1 MSGRKHHHVPQFLQR
16 RFGQTGRKSTKVFVY
31 KKDGRVFPTS
41 TENYGAERDFY
52 AEGDDFFV
60 DDLITDYE
68 EDIQPFLGRLIEG
81 DPLALSDS
89 RTISE
94 IISHLEMRSA
104 FLRSQM
110 IEVSGV
116 LAEFL
121 QRTFADRAS
130 VKKMLTAC
138 FFENPEMLRDA
149 ITQNFGSDGVSVA
162 LEEFVTSQI
171 GTLIEN
177 NMQPLLDSLTDTL
190 FNAQSLF
197 AGSIKPAH
205 LKALRSHPA
214 DVARRETY
222 EGFIYKL
229 QKLHD
234 CSLVLPDTMVAFST
248 KSRLTPFTQKNDEV
262 IEIFLPLSSNKLL
275 VGCKKTPIQ
284 RTGPEMNS
292 ILASTSFAS
301 FIAPDDN
308 PQLRKLAKKIG
319 RNAVLL
325 PETDARRMFR
335 EVVAEFT
342 SPSTSRAQLPTA

>member
-1 MSGRKHHHVPQFLQR
+1 LSGRKHHHVPQFLQR

-31 KKDGRVFPTS
+31 RNDGKVFPTS

-68 EDIQPFLGRLIEG
+68 GDIQPFLGRLIEG
-81 DPLALSDS
+81 ESSALDDS

-94 IISHLEMRSA
+94 IVSHLEMRSA

-110 IEVSGV
+110 IEISGV

-121 QRTFADRAS
+121 QKTFADRGSA
-130 VKKMLTAC
+130 KKMLAAC
-138 FFENPEMLRDA
+138 FVENPEMLRDA
-149 ITQNFGSDGVSVA
+149 ITQHFGSDGVSVA
-162 LEEFVTSQI
+162 LEEFVTPQI
-171 GTLIEN
+171 GTLIEKSI
-177 NMQPLLDSLTDTL
+177 QPLLDSLTDTL
-190 FNAQSLF
+190 FNARSLF

-214 DVARRETY
+214 DVARRNTY
-222 EGFIYKL
+222 EGFAYKL

-234 CSLVLPDTMVAFST
+234 CPLILPDTMVAFST

-262 IEIFLPLSSNKLL
+262 VEIFLPLSSETLL
-275 VGCKKTPIQ
+275 IGCKKTPIQ
-284 RTGPEMNS
+284 RTGFEMKS

-301 FIAPDDN
+301 FIAQDDS

-319 RNAVLL
+319 RNAILL
-325 PETDARRMFR
+325 PEAEARRIFR
-335 EVVAEFT
+335 EVVAELT
-342 SPSTSRAQLPTA
+342 SKTTSRR